1 MTVKPMSVVPADEP
15 SDVPEDSPDVS
26 PELSPEEVSELSE
39 DAEDDPL
46 LSPEETPEDS
56 PEEVPE
62 TVPEVAETPA
72 GMDEKRRVRERR
84 RAANLYKVPFF
95 TGVSPFGWVAAK
107 SKRPI
112 MSIIPQNVRGD
123 KGEGGAKAVFFM
135 NFLEEKGGG
144 RVIYFPSGN
153 MMPAF
158 GLMISRFAR

>member
-1 MTVKPMSVVPADEP
+1 MSVVPADEP
-15 SDVPEDSPDVS
+15 PDVPEDSPDVS
-26 PELSPEEVSELSE
+26 PELSPDEASELSE

-72 GMDEKRRVRERR
+72 GMDEKRRVKERR

-107 SKRPI
+107 SERPI

-135 NFLEEKGGG
+135 NFLGEKGGG

-158 GLMISRFAR
+158 SLMISHFAR

>member
-1 MTVKPMSVVPADEP
+1 MSVVPADEP
-15 SDVPEDSPDVS
+15 PDVPEDSPDVS
-26 PELSPEEVSELSE
+26 PELSPDEASELSE

-46 LSPEETPEDS
+46 LSPEEAPEDSPEDS

-62 TVPEVAETPA
+62 TVPEVADTPV

-112 MSIIPQNVRGD
+112 MSIIPQNARRD
-123 KGEGGAKAVFFM
+123 KGEGGAKAGFFM

-144 RVIYFPSGN
+144 KVIYFPSGN

>member
-1 MTVKPMSVVPADEP
+1 MSVVPADEP
-15 SDVPEDSPDVS
+15 PDVPEDSPDVS

-46 LSPEETPEDS
+46 LSPEEA

-95 TGVSPFGWVAAK
+95 TGVSPFGRGCREVKAAYYVYYTTK
-107 SKRPI
+107 CPR
-112 MSIIPQNVRGD
+112 
-123 KGEGGAKAVFFM
+123 
-135 NFLEEKGGG
+135 
-144 RVIYFPSGN
+144 
-153 MMPAF
+153 
-158 GLMISRFAR
+158 